1 MNELALA
8 PLHMHGSEELKQKY
22 MTRNASEP
30 IVSAYCVTEPNT
42 GSDVAGVKTY
52 AKKDADGNWI
62 LNGRLEFRRV
72 GPHSLVLFPFDLL
85 I

>member
-42 GSDVAGVKTY
+42 GSDVAAVKTY

-62 LNGRLEFRRV
+62 LNGRL
-72 GPHSLVLFPFDLL
+72 DLL
-85 I
+85 HSPPS

>member
-30 IVSAYCVTEPNT
+30 IVSAYCVTVGNR
-42 GSDVAGVKTY
+42 
-52 AKKDADGNWI
+52 ADFENSS
-62 LNGRLEFRRV
+62 FAD
-72 GPHSLVLFPFDLL
+72 PLL
-85 I
+85 IRLLHFPIEIV